1 MGWSGAYGNDVVRE
15 VMERLDYDGESGDIR
30 WSSSSENGGKSKPG
44 EIAGSI
50 TKRCMIGLRTAKLP
64 RIYAAYILINGMAA
78 ERQLYPRDGDN
89 SNTKA
94 INIKEIPVGHS
105 FQSWMR
111 YMSAGCPSE
120 VDGIT
125 VISREDAISL
135 GKTRYFTGIPCRNG
149 HVALRSV
156 VGRVCIECSREFS
169 ARPDQL
175 RKRSEKEKARLAA
188 MTDEQRAVKLEY
200 MSQWYEDNQVWVKKY
215 REENADRLRFLS
227 NRSVARRKANDPVFA
242 MLCHCRAMLNKM
254 LTRYGMKK
262 SDRTMAM
269 LGYGP
274 GDLVDRLE
282 SQFKDG
288 MGWHNRKEW
297 HIDHICPTSKLMAA
311 GVTDMSIINHLDNL
325 QPMWAKE
332 NISKSAKIVDQAL
345 FDRLVEMARQ
355 R

>member
-1 MGWSGAYGNDVVRE
+1 MGWSGAYGEDVVLE
-15 VMERLDYDGESGDIR
+15 VKERLLYNAGSGEIT
-30 WSSSSENGGKSKPG
+30 WSNSMANTKKSPPG
-44 EIAGSI
+44 EIAGSV
-50 TKRCMIGLRTAKLP
+50 TGRCAIGLRSAKLP
-64 RIYAAYILINGMAA
+64 RIYAAYILINGFAA
-78 ERQLYPRDGDN
+78 ERQLYPKDGDY
-89 SNTKA
+89 SNT
-94 INIKEIPVGHS
+94 NIDNVMEVPEGHS
-105 FQSWMR
+105 FKSWMNHITNGI
-111 YMSAGCPSE
+111 SSE
-120 VDGIT
+120 VDGVI
-125 VISREDAISL
+125 VISRVDAISA
-135 GKTRYFTGIPCRNG
+135 GMNRYFTGVKCKNG
-149 HVALRSV
+149 HVAYRKV
-156 VGRVCIECSREFS
+156 VGRTCVECSKEFS
-169 ARPDQL
+169 ERPDQL
-175 RKRSEKEKARLAA
+175 RRRVENEKKRVAL
-188 MTDEQRAVKLEY
+188 MTDRQRAEKLEY
-200 MSQWYEDNQVWVKKY
+200 MSRWYRDNQEWVKEY
-215 REENADRLRFLS
+215 RDRNAERLRFLS
-227 NRSVARRKANDPVFA
+227 KRSMARRKASDPVFA

-262 SDRTMAM
+262 SDRAMAM